1 VKQPSAAGIPA
12 VQTPAV
18 IQPRLQHTRPTT
30 VTHVAGRLPAGSPR
44 QPGQSDVDALLR
56 ETDLL
61 AYTGLG
67 HSSSAQLQDPLI
79 AGQGGQSS
87 AGVVGLTFDMCTGH
101 DATIAII
108 AGIPA
113 SPTLLLTRSRGTC
126 TQSR

>member
-1 VKQPSAAGIPA
+1 
-12 VQTPAV
+12 
-18 IQPRLQHTRPTT
+18 
-30 VTHVAGRLPAGSPR
+30 
-44 QPGQSDVDALLR
+44 VDALLR

-87 AGVVGLTFDMCTGH
+87 AGVVGFTFDMCTGH
-101 DATIAII
+101 DPTIAII
-108 AGIPA
+108 AVIPA